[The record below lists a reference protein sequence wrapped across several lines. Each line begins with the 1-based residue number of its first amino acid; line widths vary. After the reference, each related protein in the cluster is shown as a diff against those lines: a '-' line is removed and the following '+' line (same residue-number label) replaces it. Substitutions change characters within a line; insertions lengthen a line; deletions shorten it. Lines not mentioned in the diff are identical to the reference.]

1 MAAYP
6 CQGPEDVIDQAETG
20 FMNESLEDAVTACL
34 QLNRD
39 RVYKGSHPE
48 SEKFWYDSYT
58 WMKGKYHNG
67 DHHTLLLEFVNM
79 LMKR

>member
-1 MAAYP
+1 MFWYDGCSIIGDTTKFKTIATYKNNDPMAIIQNNVGLIG
-6 CQGPEDVIDQAETG
+6 C
-20 FMNESLEDAVTACL
+20 
-34 QLNRD
+34 
-39 RVYKGSHPE
+39 HPE